1 MDVICLLNC
10 DNERDLSLLI
20 SRHEDLFFM
29 FVVSL
34 LLNGKQVLLL
44 KKTMFNLFKN
54 TRKFSAITGL

>member
-1 MDVICLLNC
+1 
-10 DNERDLSLLI
+10 
-20 SRHEDLFFM
+20 M

-34 LLNGKQVLLL
+34 LLKGKQVLLL